1 MGARADRALTH
12 VNAEADNLKHHGIIN
27 PAAIYA
33 AGFMSSDR
41 RAPMEIKNILLHLDH
56 SKGCQN
62 RLATALGMAKK
73 HDALITGL
81 FVVPDY
87 VVPSYVEAQISV
99 DLITDVTEKALHR
112 ARETL
117 VGYQQLVDEAE
128 VTMDAHV
135 VEGQVIPILR
145 EHSKYSDLLI
155 LGQDDPEDPD
165 NASYGLADALLFE
178 GACACLVVPHS
189 GKLAQPGERVLLTWN
204 ASRESARALRE
215 AMPLLQSATTVV
227 VLSSEPDDS
236 DTSIARSH
244 PHADE
249 LARFLESHGIESISS
264 GISDMDIG
272 PSDAI
277 LGQAAEMNADLIVMG
292 AYGHA
297 RLREIILGGVTRD
310 LLKLSPVPIF
320 MAH

>member
-1 MGARADRALTH
+1 VD
-12 VNAEADNLKHHGIIN
+12 
-27 PAAIYA
+27 
-33 AGFMSSDR
+33 F
-41 RAPMEIKNILLHLDH
+41 KNILLHLDH
-56 SKGCQN
+56 SSGCQN
-62 RLATALGMAKK
+62 RLETAFGLAKSN
-73 HDALITGL
+73 DALITGL

-99 DLITDVTEKALHR
+99 DLITDVTEKALAR
-112 ARETL
+112 AGETL
-117 VGYQQLVDEAE
+117 SGYQRLAEEAG
-128 VTMDAHV
+128 VRMDAHV

-145 EHSKYSDLLI
+145 EHTKYSDLLM
-155 LGQDDPEDPD
+155 LGQDQPDDPD

-178 GACACLVVPHS
+178 GACACMVVPHS
-189 GKLAQPGERVLLTWN
+189 GKIALPGKRVLLTWN

-215 AMPLLQSATTVV
+215 ALPLLKSAETVV

-236 DTSIARSH
+236 DAQIARGH

-249 LARFLESHGIESISS
+249 LARFLESHGIESVSS
-264 GISDMDIG
+264 GISDMEISA
-272 PSDAI
+272 SDAI

-310 LLKLSPVPIF
+310 LLKQSPIPLF
-320 MAH
+320 LAH

>member
-1 MGARADRALTH
+1 MAFALARR
-12 VNAEADNLKHHGIIN
+12 N
-27 PAAIYA
+27 
-33 AGFMSSDR
+33 
-41 RAPMEIKNILLHLDH
+41 
-56 SKGCQN
+56 
-62 RLATALGMAKK
+62 
-73 HDALITGL
+73 DALITGL

-99 DLITDVTEKALHR
+99 DLITDVTEKAIAR
-112 ARETL
+112 AQETL
-117 VGYQQLVDEAE
+117 SGYQQLAADAGVN
-128 VTMDAHV
+128 MDAHV

-145 EHSKYSDLLI
+145 EHTKYADLLM
-155 LGQDDPEDPD
+155 LGQDQPDDPD

-178 GACACLVVPHS
+178 GACPCMMVPHS
-189 GKLAQPGERVLLTWN
+189 GKLAVPGKRVLLTWN

-215 AMPLLQSATTVV
+215 ALPILARAETVV
-227 VLSSEPDDS
+227 VLSSEPNDS
-236 DTSIARSH
+236 DVDIARGH

-249 LARFLESHGIESISS
+249 LARFLQSHGIESISS
-264 GISDMDIG
+264 GIADMDIST
-272 PSDAI
+272 SDAI

-310 LLKLSPVPIF
+310 LLKQSPVPLL